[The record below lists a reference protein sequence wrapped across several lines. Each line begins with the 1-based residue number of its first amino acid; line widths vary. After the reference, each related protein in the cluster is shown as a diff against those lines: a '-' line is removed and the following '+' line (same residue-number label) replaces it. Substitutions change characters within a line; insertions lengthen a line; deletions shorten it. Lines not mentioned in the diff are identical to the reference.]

1 MTLRPPVTYV
11 GAGIPPEKT
20 WAVDRNGASA
30 QWHIATETPVAFVYN
45 GRNYA
50 VMLATPHDLE
60 DFAVGFSMSE
70 RVINSLSQIDD
81 LTIHQSQRGVELRF
95 RIAQECVERL
105 DVRQTRRNLVGQAGC
120 GICGLDNADVL
131 FEVLPKVRAEPV
143 SISNAVLGRAV
154 SALRQHQPFNQST
167 HSVHGAAWA
176 NSDGDIVMAR
186 EDVGRHNALDKLV
199 GAMASAS
206 MAATSG
212 FVVMSSRCSY
222 EIVEKAA
229 RLGTPAVVTLS
240 APTSFAISKA
250 RECNLSLYCRDGDD
264 FVRVT

>member
-11 GAGIPPEKT
+11 GTAIPPETT
-20 WAVDRNGASA
+20 WAVDGNGASA

-60 DFAVGFSMSE
+60 DFGVGFSMSE

-95 RIAQECVERL
+95 RIAPECIERL

-131 FEVLPKVRAEPV
+131 FEILPKVGPEPA
-143 SISNAVLGRAV
+143 SISDAVLRRAA
-154 SALRQHQPFNQST
+154 SALQQYQPLNQST

-176 NSDGDIVMAR
+176 NCDGDIVMTR

-206 MAATSG
+206 VTATSG

-240 APTSFAISKA
+240 APTSFAIIKA
-250 RECNLSLYCRDGDD
+250 RECNLSLYCRDGDG